1 VGIGSLAAGS
11 HERGGWQSLFE
22 LLSIHLLTNG
32 TTSLFRVSNVHSL
45 GGNVSI
51 GQSVENQ
58 YHLALQQEISRIKPS
73 RDYVLVE
80 TEQSFG

>member
-32 TTSLFRVSNVHSL
+32 TTSLFRVSNVHSI

-51 GQSVENQ
+51 GAISRKSIS
-58 YHLALQQEISRIKPS
+58 LGLQQEISRIKPS
-73 RDYVLVE
+73 HDYVLIE